1 MMRNLKLVMLLFF
14 LSICLGVQA
23 QEQDRLLQL
32 LKSELQVTLDELNKQ
47 DLPPYY
53 LNFRAMDEYNVNIS
67 SSFGALSGSNAVR
80 VRRLVPHVRLG
91 SPELDNFKYNS
102 QGVAANRRG
111 GMPQGVLLPLSN
123 EFSDAVR
130 EAIWRETLK
139 RYNFARTQLEAS
151 RTKATV
157 SVEDEDKSNCFS
169 KAPVEKY
176 YEAPIENVE
185 NLVDVKAWEM
195 RLNEISATFKS
206 CPELQNG
213 SASLTFQVYR
223 TYFVNSEGTE
233 VVQNRVA
240 ARLMLGASLKA
251 ADGMELPLNK
261 DYFAYQVENLPSN
274 EVIIADAKDMI
285 RRLLALREAPV
296 ADPYTGP
303 AVLSGPA
310 SGIFFHEI
318 FGHRLEGHR
327 MKPGGQTFKKMVGDQ
342 ILPADFQVYCD
353 PTLARYANTDMN
365 GYYLYDD
372 EGVKAR
378 RVDNVVDGV
387 LKEFLMSRIPLEAF
401 PQSNGHGRAIGGFDP
416 VSRQSNLVIETTRP
430 RTEAE
435 LRTLLIEEAKKQG
448 KEYGYYFNTVTS
460 GFTFLGDGGSMN
472 SFNVTPLEVYRV
484 YVDGRP
490 DELVRGVDMIGTPL
504 SMFSNIS
511 AGGDQPVVFTGM
523 CGAESGWVP
532 VTACSPM
539 LYVSKIETQRRAQ
552 SRDLPRLLP
561 APELKGNASVEND
574 EVIFSALEDELQR
587 NKALSLPGNPSPYYI
602 SYTLSRFRQ
611 FQVVGSLG
619 GVTYSMESPWM
630 MHGGVQVMLGNYQR
644 NSDLEYINKIL
655 SVKLP
660 SDVDYD
666 GIRRAYW
673 TATDNM
679 YRYALQCL
687 QQKTVYLQQN
697 PLPAE
702 ETAVA
707 DMQQLPA
714 VKHEITRA
722 YSFEYDLEKL
732 KDLVSE
738 LSGVFAE
745 YKDLYNTS
753 IQVSGCLSDV
763 YRLTSEDIRLKQPN
777 GVISIN
783 MSASVRTIDGIN
795 LNHKSS
801 ITELNPSDLPEMEEL
816 KTRVKNFAEELLKLR
831 DATPMEEYYLGPVL
845 FEGGASARIFMDDL
859 LPQGRLLAQRT
870 LTPQRGMLDEQL
882 GRKIMDTRISI
893 KNYTNLKEYNG
904 TRLFG
909 HYEMD
914 GDGVTPMGELSL
926 VENGIFK
933 RQLNTR
939 YPTRKAPESTGS
951 ARFLLNPTTPTAIV
965 GPGTI
970 HVSVEKGLSS
980 SKLKKALLK
989 LAKEEGLEYAYIVR
1003 SISGETSEIYRV
1015 NVKDGKETRVRS
1027 VSFKVPELTK
1037 LMDLGGISSEEKVMN
1052 FMPNGVAASMI
1063 YPSGIIVKN
1072 IELNKS
1078 TPKIEKA
1085 PALTHP
1091 FKR

>member
-1 MMRNLKLVMLLFF
+1 MRNLKLVVLLLL
-14 LSICLGVQA
+14 LSVCMGVQA
-23 QEQDRLLQL
+23 QEQDKLLQL
-32 LKSELQVTLDELNKQ
+32 LKNELQVTMNELKKQ

-53 LNFRAMDEYNVNIS
+53 LNFRAMDEYSVSIG
-67 SSFGALSGSNAVR
+67 SSFGALAGSNAIR
-80 VRRLVPHVRLG
+80 SRRLVPQVRLG

-102 QGVAANRRG
+102 QGVAPNRRG
-111 GMPQGVLLPLSN
+111 GIPQGVFLPLSDD
-123 EFSDAVR
+123 FSDAVR

-139 RYNFARTQLEAS
+139 RYEFARTQLEAA

-157 SVEDEDKSNCFS
+157 SVEDEDKSACFS
-169 KAPVEKY
+169 SAPVEKY
-176 YEAPIENVE
+176 YEAPIENIE
-185 NLVDVKAWEM
+185 NLVDIKAWEI
-195 RLNEISATFKS
+195 RLNEISSAFKA
-206 CPELQNG
+206 CPDLQNG

-223 TYFVNSEGTE
+223 TYLVNSEGSE
-233 VVQNRVA
+233 VVQNRVS
-240 ARLMLGASLKA
+240 ARLMLSASLKA
-251 ADGMELPLNK
+251 ADGMDLPLNK
-261 DYFAYQVENLPSN
+261 DYFAYRVENLPSN
-274 EVIIADAKDMI
+274 DVIIADAKDMI

-310 SGIFFHEI
+310 SGVFFHEI

-342 ILPADFQVYCD
+342 ILPVDFQVYCD

-378 RVDNVVDGV
+378 RVDNVVNGV

-401 PQSNGHGRAIGGFDP
+401 PQSNGHGRAVGGCDP
-416 VSRQSNLVIETTRP
+416 VSRQSNLVIETTQP

-435 LRTLLIEEAKKQG
+435 LRALLIEEAKKQG

-504 SMFSNIS
+504 SMFSNIA

-539 LYVSKIETQRRAQ
+539 IYVSKIETQRRAQ
-552 SRDLPRLLP
+552 SRALPRLLP
-561 APELKGNASVEND
+561 APEMKGKENAETD
-574 EVIFSALEDELQR
+574 EIIFGALSDELQR
-587 NKALSLPGNPSPYYI
+587 NKALSLPGESSPFYL
-602 SYTLSRFRQ
+602 SYTLNRSRQ
-611 FQVVGSLG
+611 FQVMGSLG

-630 MHGGVQVMLGNYQR
+630 MNGGVLVMLGNYQR
-644 NSDLEYINKIL
+644 NSDGKYMNQIL
-655 SVKLP
+655 PVQLP
-660 SDVDYD
+660 CDVDYD
-666 GIRRAYW
+666 GLRRAYW

-679 YRYALQCL
+679 YRFALQSQ
-687 QQKTVYLQQN
+687 QQKAVYLQQN

-702 ETAVA
+702 EAAVA

-714 VKHEITRA
+714 VSRELERTQS
-722 YSFEYDLEKL
+722 YEYDLNEL
-732 KDLVSE
+732 KNLVAE
-738 LSGVFAE
+738 LSGIFAE
-745 YKDLYNTS
+745 YKDLYNTNVNL
-753 IQVSGCLSDV
+753 IGIVSDI
-763 YRLTSEDIRLKQPN
+763 YRLTSEDVRLKQPS
-777 GVISIN
+777 GYIN
-783 MSASVRTIDGIN
+783 IDLSASVRTSEGIN
-795 LNHKSS
+795 VNHKTS
-801 ITELNPSDLPEMEEL
+801 ITELNPEDLPSVEEL
-816 KTRVKNFAEELLKLR
+816 KNRVKNFAEDLLKLR
-831 DATPMEEYYLGPVL
+831 DAEMMQEYYLGPVL
-845 FEGGASARIFMDDL
+845 FEGGASARIFIDNL
-859 LPQGRLLAQRT
+859 LPAGCLLAQRT
-870 LTPQRGMLDEQL
+870 LEPKRGMLDEQL
-882 GRKIMDTRISI
+882 GRKIIDTRISV
-893 KNYTNLKEYNG
+893 KNHTNLKEHNG

-909 HYEMD
+909 HYEID
-914 GDGVTPMGELSL
+914 ADGVIPSGELTL

-933 RQLNTR
+933 RQLNGR

-951 ARFLLNPTTPTAIV
+951 ARFISNPQTPTAITFS
-965 GPGTI
+965 GTI
-970 HVSVEKGLSS
+970 HVSAEKGLSS

-989 LAKEEGLEYAYIVR
+989 AAKEDGLEYAYIIR
-1003 SISGETSEIYRV
+1003 SISGDASEIYRV

-1027 VSFKVPELTK
+1027 VSFKLPELTK
-1037 LMDLGGISSEEKVMN
+1037 LMDLGGVSSEEKVMN
-1052 FMPNGVAASMI
+1052 YLPNGIPSSVI
-1063 YPSGIIVKN
+1063 YPSGVIVKN
-1072 IELNKS
+1072 VELNKA